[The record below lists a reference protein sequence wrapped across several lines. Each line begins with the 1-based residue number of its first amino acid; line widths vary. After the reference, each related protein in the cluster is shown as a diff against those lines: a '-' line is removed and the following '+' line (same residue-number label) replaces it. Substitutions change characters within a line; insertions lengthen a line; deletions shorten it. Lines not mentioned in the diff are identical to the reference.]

1 MFPSPRGTDAAS
13 DAHDP
18 ATLFAARVNRP
29 DVSREHLR
37 QASGLLADAADR
49 TSGEPADRL
58 DAFADRL
65 DRMTG
70 GERDPDHG
78 RLATVLLK
86 LDEIADEVDDEGV
99 AATIEE
105 AREHV
110 TEFRRTVEGV

>member
-1 MFPSPRGTDAAS
+1 M
-13 DAHDP
+13 
-18 ATLFAARVNRP
+18 
-29 DVSREHLR
+29 SREHLSR
-37 QASGLLADAADR
+37 ASDLLADAAGR

-65 DRMTG
+65 DRMV
-70 GERDPDHG
+70 EADRDPDHG

-86 LDEIADEVDDEGV
+86 LEEIAGDVDEDV

-105 AREHV
+105 AREHI